1 MSFVKSISLDK
12 EAYDIW
18 ERRFGAF
25 SQGFSSW
32 VSAKLKEEELTG
44 LSPEIRKK
52 LIQKKKEDAIR
63 EISKLEEQEKNT
75 NEEIKFNDNIT
86 KKEIEL
92 EKIKSEILKKEK
104 DEKKQVKAKKSLA
117 LHKAKAIELFDISE
131 QDADKY
137 SKQYLNEKNHGSFTK
152 YFEKLNFKKRI
163 KK

>member
-1 MSFVKSISLDK
+1 MEIKMSFVKSISLDK

-75 NEEIKFNDNIT
+75 NEEISRLVD
-86 KKEIEL
+86 
-92 EKIKSEILKKEK
+92 
-104 DEKKQVKAKKSLA
+104 
-117 LHKAKAIELFDISE
+117 
-131 QDADKY
+131 
-137 SKQYLNEKNHGSFTK
+137 
-152 YFEKLNFKKRI
+152 
-163 KK
+163 